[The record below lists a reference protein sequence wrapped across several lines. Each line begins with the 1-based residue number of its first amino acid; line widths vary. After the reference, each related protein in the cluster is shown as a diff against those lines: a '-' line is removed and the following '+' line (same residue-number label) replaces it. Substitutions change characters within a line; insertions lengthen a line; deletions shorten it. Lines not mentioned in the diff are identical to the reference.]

1 MSKKDIPKMTMRKT
15 SLKLDKRYESSMARL
30 TAMGLK
36 FYTETVGDDECYIVI
51 DVQSIVKLIDSK
63 ITYPSR
69 ETFLSGRDMV
79 IHFWR
84 GGMKVGNIKP

>member
-1 MSKKDIPKMTMRKT
+1 MVTK
-15 SLKLDKRYESSMARL
+15 LQLDKRYESSVARL

-36 FYTETVGDDECYIVI
+36 FYTETVGDNEAYVVI
-51 DVQSIVKLIDSK
+51 DMASVVRLIDSK

-69 ETFLSGRDMV
+69 STTLDGRNMV

-84 GGMKVGNIKP
+84 GDITGGHPSVVIR

>member
-1 MSKKDIPKMTMRKT
+1 MDN
-15 SLKLDKRYESSMARL
+15 RYASSVARL

-36 FYTETVGDDECYIVI
+36 FYTETIGENEAYIVI
-51 DVQSIVKLIDSK
+51 DTESIVKLIDSK

-69 ETFLSGRDMV
+69 TTSLDGRNMV

-84 GGMKVGNIKP
+84 GNIDGGHPTVVSR